1 MMELVHFIT
10 AGSGVVQTI
19 IPDSGTV
26 IEGFAGDENISFFC
40 EVQLPNGDEQAT
52 TWSIQQPAD
61 STPRAISLQN
71 DLNIVITGEPIPGFP
86 DFTFNTN
93 LTITV
98 LTVELNNSILY
109 CGTQGNLEAANFTIL
124 VLGK

>member
-1 MMELVHFIT
+1 M
-10 AGSGVVQTI
+10 QTV

-26 IEGFAGDENISFFC
+26 IEGFVGDQNISFFC

-52 TWSIQQPAD
+52 TWSIQQQGD
-61 STPRAISLQN
+61 SSPRAILLSN
-71 DLNIVITGEPIPGFP
+71 DLNIVITGEPIPQAPGIF
-86 DFTFNTN
+86 FNTN

-124 VLGK
+124 VSGKYM